1 MVSNGQVFV
10 EISLWPTIIKNKQ
23 QREIM
28 KEGVVQQP
36 RPNCATMTPNNASI
50 IEYL

>member
-1 MVSNGQVFV
+1 MVSDGQVFV
-10 EISLWPTIIKNKQ
+10 EFSLWPTIIKNKQ

-28 KEGVVQQP
+28 KGVVQQP
-36 RPNCATMTPNNASI
+36 RPNCATMTLNNASI